1 MKPSSGFLRKPFDPK
16 LHEENDGPAKEAVM
30 GYIERNWFLDV
41 VEGGKYDVDL
51 IIIDKGQ
58 EVGFGEVECRHNWV
72 RNFPYQTVNV
82 PYRKHKFFTLDLP
95 TILFSVRS
103 DLQQALW
110 CRGDTILQAPVVEN
124 RNKYVAAG
132 EKFFAVPLR
141 SWRLVNL

>member
-1 MKPSSGFLRKPFDPK
+1 MRPSSGYLRKPFDAQ

-30 GYIERNWFLDV
+30 RYIERNWFLGV

-82 PYRKHKFFTLDLP
+82 PYSQYGRTWPRLSGAGVIQFYKPRWSRTATSMSQP
-95 TILFSVRS
+95 VRS
-103 DLQQALW
+103 SLL
-110 CRGDTILQAPVVEN
+110 
-124 RNKYVAAG
+124 
-132 EKFFAVPLR
+132 FH
-141 SWRLVNL
+141 